1 MDYNEK
7 NALADINVRI
17 HFIFQLKYL
26 NDAIPPKGVW
36 IFNNSLPYPLH
47 YKICV
52 SELRY
57 HSFIMQL

>member
-7 NALADINVRI
+7 NALADINVYI

-36 IFNNSLPYPLH
+36 IFNSSLPYPLH